1 LLKRT
6 RSKEFAKKECTSL
19 FTNAHQLGASV
30 KANLLTFAKRFMGN
44 KSTKRKFTS
53 RARLCLRT
61 IASLH
66 VPGEPRG
73 QRMAA
78 RVADRLYQT
87 HEPVMVSSIL
97 SALVRHG
104 SDIGRQGS
112 AFQYSFNR

>member
-19 FTNAHQLGASV
+19 FTKAHQLGASV

-53 RARLCLRT
+53 RALLCFRT

-66 VPGEPRG
+66 VSASREANEWRHASPIDFCQAP
-73 QRMAA
+73 
-78 RVADRLYQT
+78 
-87 HEPVMVSSIL
+87 EPVIVSPIL

-104 SDIGRQGS
+104 SHIGRQGS
-112 AFQYSFNR
+112 AFQYCFNR